1 MAIYLG
7 ANELSTGGGSGGG
20 PLINQYASFI
30 IQDGTR
36 ANIPA
41 TNGYNKANGIYTTS
55 SGTFLRTGE
64 LIAESSALFSDYP
77 DATITNYDRDIVA
90 AVSQSKQPMKFWVI
104 GNSMYVISGVEGN
117 KEPSSTAGNWYDGYI
132 YRYDFDSTTNKF
144 SSTPD
149 STTLIALTTNQ
160 NSTNG
165 NDLFPVTPGL
175 GRYYTVKWFHYN
187 EVAGRFYICLHRGN
201 TGTSAGYF
209 YILSVLPTDLIDNTT
224 AINSA
229 LAQSNYTTV
238 YTALKAIM
246 VSNRNAGMWDNA
258 FGSTNTSGSYD
269 IGTGAQYTSTF
280 QNYRNY
286 YPVGGAAYAVGVGS
300 DGRFHWQDGESTY
313 RIMIEGPAP
322 NSSTGHLGSISNY
335 SRLAKFGYNQKKW
348 DRRYDWSDGVLKSY
362 VTETNADGT
371 IDLKLRTLTH
381 TDTSTA
387 TLTSDV
393 KTLVTSDLGGT
404 TNSLTPY
411 LWGKETSIYGSNE
424 HLWISSAATINRST
438 FGIQAHIGDPTIR
451 KVTDLNLTPSLSSE
465 DDTYLLLQNGSITV
479 TGTTDPNRDI
489 VIASSVSGFGSN
501 DTLTLEK
508 SDGTIYKGVITSV
521 SGTNPVTITVDF
533 SGEPDGVPAASAD
546 TATYPVVKIT
556 DRVGEFNTLL
566 PTVFLRIK

>member
-7 ANELSTGGGSGGG
+7 ATQIDSTGGGSGGG

-36 ANIPA
+36 TNIPA

-77 DATITNYDRDIVA
+77 DATITNYDKDIVA
-90 AVSQSKQPMKFWVI
+90 AVSQSKQPMKFWII

-117 KEPSSTAGNWYDGYI
+117 KEPSATAGNWRDGYI
-132 YRYDFDSTTNKF
+132 YRYDFDSNTNKF
-144 SSTPD
+144 SVTPD
-149 STTLIALTTNQ
+149 STTLIALTTNR

-165 NDLFPVTPGL
+165 NDLFPVSPGL
-175 GRYYTVKWFHYN
+175 GQYYTVKWFHYN
-187 EVAGRFYICLHRGN
+187 EYSGRFYICLHRGN
-201 TGTSAGYF
+201 NPTDAGYIYF
-209 YILSVLPTDLIDNTT
+209 LSVLPADLIDNTT
-224 AINSA
+224 AISSA
-229 LAQSNYTTV
+229 IAQSNYTTA
-238 YTALKAIM
+238 YNDLKAIM
-246 VSNRNAGMWDNA
+246 VSNKNAGMWDNA

-269 IGTGAQYTSTF
+269 IGSGAQYTSTW
-280 QNYRNY
+280 QNYRSY
-286 YPVGGAAYAVGVGS
+286 YPDSGFAYGVGVGS
-300 DGRFHWQDGESTY
+300 DGKFHWVDGESSF
-313 RIMIEGPAP
+313 RIIMEGAVP
-322 NSSTGHLGSISNY
+322 NITTGHLGSMGSISKIN
-335 SRLAKFGYNQKKW
+335 SQSPRW
-348 DRRYDWSDGVLKSY
+348 DRRYDWSDGTLKSY

-371 IDLKLRTLTH
+371 IDLKLRTLVYSD
-381 TDTSTA
+381 TDTST
-387 TLTSDV
+387 LVSDT
-393 KTLVTSDLGGT
+393 KTLVASDLGGT

-411 LWGKETSIYGSNE
+411 LWGKQSNIFGVNE

-438 FGIQAHIGDPTIR
+438 FQVQAHIGDPTIR

-465 DDTYLLLQNGSITV
+465 DDTYLLLQNGGITV

-489 VIASSVSGFGSN
+489 VIASGVSGFGSN

-508 SDGTIYKGVITSV
+508 SDGTIYKGIITSV

-533 SGEPDGVPAASAD
+533 SGEPDGAPAASAD
-546 TATYPVVKIT
+546 SATYPVVKIT

>member
-36 ANIPA
+36 TNIPA

-90 AVSQSKQPMKFWVI
+90 AVSQSKQPEKFWVI
-104 GNSMYVISGVEGN
+104 GNSMYVISGVEGD
-117 KEPSSTAGNWYDGYI
+117 KEPSATAGNWRDGYI

-144 SSTPD
+144 SSTPN
-149 STTLIALTTNQ
+149 STTLIALTTNR

-165 NDLFPVTPGL
+165 NDLFPVNPGL
-175 GRYYTVKWFHYN
+175 AQYYTVKWFHYN
-187 EVAGRFYICLHRGN
+187 EYSGRFYICLHRGN
-201 TGTSAGYF
+201 SPTSAGYIYF
-209 YILSVLPTDLIDNTT
+209 LSVLPTDLIDNTT

-229 LAQSNYTTV
+229 LAQSNYTTT

-246 VSNRNAGMWDNA
+246 VSNKNAGMWDNA

-269 IGTGAQYTSTF
+269 IGSGAQYTSTW

-286 YPVGGAAYAVGVGS
+286 YPAGGFSSGVGVGS
-300 DGRFHWQDGESTY
+300 DGKFHWVDGESF
-313 RIMIEGPAP
+313 RIIMEGAVP
-322 NSSTGHLGSISNY
+322 NITTGHLGSMSSISKIN
-335 SRLAKFGYNQKKW
+335 SNSPNW
-348 DRRYDWSDGVLKSY
+348 NRRYDWSDGTLKSY

-371 IDLKLRTLTH
+371 IDLKLRTLVYSDTN
-381 TDTSTA
+381 TSTQV
-387 TLTSDV
+387 SDT
-393 KTLVTSDLGGT
+393 KTLVASDLGGT

-411 LWGKETSIYGSNE
+411 LWGKQSNIFGANE

-438 FGIQAHIGDPTIR
+438 FQVQAHIGDPTIR

-479 TGTTDPNRDI
+479 TGTTDPNRNI

-501 DTLTLEK
+501 DTLALEK
-508 SDGTIYKGVITSV
+508 SDGTIYKGIITSV